1 MPLENCHAFIT
12 CLAYTA
18 TATAAAFAGVAICGA
33 DLFSLNKS
41 N

>member
-1 MPLENCHAFIT
+1 MPLENCHAFILCSACT
-12 CLAYTA
+12 SAA
-18 TATAAAFAGVAICGA
+18 TADGGAVCGA